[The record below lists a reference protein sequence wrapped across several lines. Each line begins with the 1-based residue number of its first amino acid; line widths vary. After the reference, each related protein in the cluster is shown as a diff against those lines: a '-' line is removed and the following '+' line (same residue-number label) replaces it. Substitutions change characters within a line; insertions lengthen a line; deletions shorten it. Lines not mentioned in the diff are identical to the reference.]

1 MQGHPY
7 QHICSIRKG
16 AASSLIELEFASH
29 QAHEAQPGGRV
40 PAGMQYSTL
49 TAQLQ
54 ELQVVF
60 LNRFVKEVTNYIML
74 LLALQKASLQQPTA
88 ESPHALAGSS
98 PRHADAS
105 QRQLQQQQQQ
115 QKQQASKPKGPPFV
129 LQMDVKLAAP
139 VITMPRSTDS
149 SDSMQ
154 VDLGSLHLTNNVRFV
169 RGSQENLPE
178 VSLSVP
184 MHEHDR
190 PSLSIQKTAC
200 LHCNKP
206 AWLFMRS
213 PMHRCD

>member
-74 LLALQKASLQQPTA
+74 LLALQKASLHQPIA

-105 QRQLQQQQQQ
+105 QQQKQQQQQQ
-115 QKQQASKPKGPPFV
+115 QRQQTSKPKGPPFV

-178 VSLSVP
+178 VSLSILQCMSVIT
-184 MHEHDR
+184 HH
-190 PSLSIQKTAC
+190 
-200 LHCNKP
+200 
-206 AWLFMRS
+206 
-213 PMHRCD
+213 